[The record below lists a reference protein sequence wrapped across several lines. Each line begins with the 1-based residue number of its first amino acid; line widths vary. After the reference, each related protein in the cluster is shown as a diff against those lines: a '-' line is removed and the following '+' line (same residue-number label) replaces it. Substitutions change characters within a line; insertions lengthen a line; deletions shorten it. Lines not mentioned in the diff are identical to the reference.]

1 LVIAAR
7 SPPMG
12 ISSCCLSCLMPMRFH
27 QSRSFRILTLTCGL
41 AIASGGLLLFK
52 GIQASDARS
61 RSHLSEVGFFQGNWE
76 CKLKNS
82 PYTTFQWKVA
92 ENLENSWLTG
102 VAQLGDRPVSNDFWR
117 VSNGKIE
124 RFAFTSDGQLFQIES
139 RGWESEKLTFS
150 GTANNPT
157 ETYPVR
163 ATITKISDNTFHAIW
178 EKQGKDEKWST
189 LSDEQCTK

>member
-1 LVIAAR
+1 
-7 SPPMG
+7 
-12 ISSCCLSCLMPMRFH
+12 MRFR
-27 QSRSFRILTLTCGL
+27 QSRFFRPLTLTFGL
-41 AIASGGLLLFK
+41 AIASGGFLLFRSA
-52 GIQASDARS
+52 QTSDARS
-61 RSHLSEVGFFQGNWE
+61 RSNLSEVGFFQGNWE

-92 ENLENSWLTG
+92 EKLGNSWLAG
-102 VAQLGDRPVSNDFWR
+102 IVQLDDRQVSNDFWR

-139 RGWESEKLTFS
+139 PGWASEKLTFS
-150 GTANNPT
+150 GTANNSA

-163 ATITKISDNTFHAIW
+163 ETITKISETAFQALW

>member
-1 LVIAAR
+1 
-7 SPPMG
+7 M
-12 ISSCCLSCLMPMRFH
+12 MTMRFR

-41 AIASGGLLLFK
+41 AIASGSFLLFK

-102 VAQLGDRPVSNDFWR
+102 VAQLADRPVSNDFWR

-124 RFAFTSDGQLFQIES
+124 RFAFTRDGRLFQIES
-139 RGWESEKLTFS
+139 PGWASEKLTFS
-150 GTANNPT
+150 GTANNAA
-157 ETYPVR
+157 EAYPVR
-163 ATITKISDNTFHAIW
+163 ATITKISANTFHAIW
-178 EKQGKDEKWST
+178 EKQDHREQWST

>member
-1 LVIAAR
+1 MTIWE
-7 SPPMG
+7 
-12 ISSCCLSCLMPMRFH
+12 CCLSRLSPMQFR
-27 QSRSFRILTLTCGL
+27 QNRSFRILAMTFGL
-41 AIASGGLLLFK
+41 AIASGGFLLFRSA
-52 GIQASDARS
+52 QTSDARS

-82 PYTTFQWKVA
+82 PYTTFQWKVE

-102 VAQLGDRPVSNDFWR
+102 VARLNDRPVSNDFWR
-117 VSNGKIE
+117 ISNGKIE
-124 RFAFTSDGQLFQIES
+124 RFAFTSDGRLFQIES
-139 RGWESEKLTFS
+139 PGWASEKLTFS

-163 ATITKISDNTFHAIW
+163 ATITKVSDNTFHAIW
-178 EKQGKDEKWST
+178 EKQGKDKKWST

>member
-1 LVIAAR
+1 
-7 SPPMG
+7 
-12 ISSCCLSCLMPMRFH
+12 MRFR

-41 AIASGGLLLFK
+41 AIASGGFLLFK
-52 GIQASDARS
+52 SIQASDARS
-61 RSHLSEVGFFQGNWE
+61 RSHLDEIKFFQGDWD
-76 CKLKNS
+76 CKLKNF

-92 ENLENSWLTG
+92 ENLGDSWLAG
-102 VAQLGDRPVSNDFWR
+102 VVQLDDRQVSNDFWR

-124 RFAFTSDGQLFQIES
+124 RFAFTRDGRLFQIES
-139 RGWESEKLTFS
+139 PGWASDKLTFS
-150 GTANNPT
+150 GTANNSA

-163 ATITKISDNTFHAIW
+163 ETITKISDDAFHAIW